1 MKIGIIGQGFVGNA
15 VFQKFK
21 NYYNV
26 YTYDLQA
33 KLCNA
38 TNEEIFVECD
48 TIFVCLPTP
57 MDKDGSCY
65 VGIVEAELRDLDE
78 KCRFDSNKK
87 KTIII
92 KSTVSPGTTAKWN
105 KQFKNLNVVFNPE
118 FLTEANAVSDYDNQN
133 RIILGG
139 PRKATTKLKPIF
151 AKVFPKA
158 SIIKTDSTYAEM
170 VKYVTNSFLATKV
183 SFANE
188 MYEVCEGLDIDYDKV
203 IEYARYDERLGD
215 SHWAVPGPDGD
226 FGYGGHC
233 FPKDVKALIKVA
245 KDSGV
250 MPVML
255 EATDAKNF
263 YVRKDKDWEN
273 MKGRAVI

>member
-1 MKIGIIGQGFVGNA
+1 MNIGIIGQGFVGNA

-65 VGIVEAELRDLDE
+65 IGIVEAELRDLDE
-78 KCRFDSNKK
+78 KCGFDSNKK

-158 SIIKTDSTYAEM
+158 AIIKTDSTYAEM

-188 MYEVCEGLDIDYDKV
+188 MYEVCEGLDVDYDKV
-203 IEYARYDERLGD
+203 IEYACYDERLGK

-233 FPKDVKALIKVA
+233 FPKDVKALIRVA

>member
-1 MKIGIIGQGFVGNA
+1 MNIGIIGQGFVGNA
-15 VFQKFK
+15 VFQKFR

-57 MDKDGSCY
+57 MNKDGSCY
-65 VGIVEAELRDLDE
+65 TGLVEAELRDLDE
-78 KCRFDSNKK
+78 KCRFDQNKK

-92 KSTVSPGTTAKWN
+92 KSTISPGTTAKWN

-118 FLTEANAVSDYDNQN
+118 FLTEANAVSDYENQN

-158 SIIKTDSTYAEM
+158 AIIKTDSTYAEM

-188 MYEVCEGLDIDYDKV
+188 MYEICNGLDIDYDKV
-203 IEYARYDERLGD
+203 IEYAQYDDRLGK

-233 FPKDVKALIKVA
+233 FPKDVKALIHVA
-245 KDSGV
+245 KKLNV
-250 MPVML
+250 TPTIL
-255 EATDAKNF
+255 TATDDKNF
-263 YVRKDKDWEN
+263 YVRTDKDWEK
-273 MKGRAVI
+273 MEGRAVI

>member
-1 MKIGIIGQGFVGNA
+1 MNIGIIGQGFVGNA
-15 VFQKFK
+15 VFQKFR

-57 MDKDGSCY
+57 MNKDGSCY
-65 VGIVEAELRDLDE
+65 TGLVEAELRDLDE
-78 KCRFDSNKK
+78 KCRFDQNKK

-92 KSTVSPGTTAKWN
+92 KSTISPGTTAKWN

-118 FLTEANAVSDYDNQN
+118 FLTEANAVSDYENQN

-158 SIIKTDSTYAEM
+158 AIIKTDSTYAEM

-188 MYEVCEGLDIDYDKV
+188 MYQICQALDIDYDKV
-203 IEYARYDERLGD
+203 IEYAQHDDRLGK

-233 FPKDVKALIKVA
+233 FPKDVKALISLANKYSLDPKILNAV
-245 KDSGV
+245 DS
-250 MPVML
+250 
-255 EATDAKNF
+255 KNDD
-263 YVRKDKDWEN
+263 VRNDRDWES
-273 MKGRAVI
+273 MKGRAIT

>member
-1 MKIGIIGQGFVGNA
+1 MNIGIIGQGFVGNA
-15 VFQKFK
+15 VFQKFR

-57 MDKDGSCY
+57 MNKDGSCY
-65 VGIVEAELRDLDE
+65 TGLVEAELRDLDE
-78 KCRFDSNKK
+78 KCRFDQNKK

-92 KSTVSPGTTAKWN
+92 KSTISPGTTAKWN
-105 KQFKNLNVVFNPE
+105 KQFKNLNIVFNPE

-158 SIIKTDSTYAEM
+158 AIIKTDSTYAEM

-188 MYEVCEGLDIDYDKV
+188 MYEICNGLDIDYDKV
-203 IEYARYDERLGD
+203 IEYAQYDDRLGK

-233 FPKDVKALIKVA
+233 FPKDVKALIHVA
-245 KDSGV
+245 KKLDV
-250 MPVML
+250 TPTIL
-255 EATDAKNF
+255 TATDDKNF
-263 YVRKDKDWEN
+263 YVRTDKDWEK
-273 MKGRAVI
+273 MEGRAVI